1 MKKEI
6 RVNLATVVLVLA
18 VYFTL
23 NVIPYLE
30 IVRPLS
36 DVVYQ
41 VVINSLL
48 TIIGILEIV
57 VFVKSGR
64 ARVYGHFRFRW
75 SYLGAVLLA
84 FFLFYVWV
92 ILQNILFPVAQNV
105 LVSEENSVGLTGLA
119 YVFLMFIYPVIIGP
133 LVEEF
138 LCRGLVMTSLYPY
151 RRFGL
156 DVLVSASVFSLGHIL
171 QFGWVLT
178 DFITYL
184 GSGFILGGLF
194 RYTRSLAWPLAAHIL
209 WNTFLLVVGLLVF
222 GY

>member
-18 VYFTL
+18 VYLTL
-23 NVIPYLE
+23 NVVPYLE

-36 DVVYQ
+36 DVAYQ

-48 TIIGILEIV
+48 TIIGILEMV

-64 ARVYGHFRFRW
+64 GSVYGRFRFRW

-92 ILQNILFPVAQNV
+92 ILQNMLFPVAQNA
-105 LVSEENSVGLTGLA
+105 LVSEEHSVGLTGFA
-119 YVFLMFIYPVIIGP
+119 YVFLMFLYPVLIGP

-156 DVLVSASVFSLGHIL
+156 DVLVSASVFSLGHVL
-171 QFGWVLT
+171 QHGWVTT
-178 DFITYL
+178 DFIGYL
-184 GSGFILGGLF
+184 IPGLILGLLF
-194 RYTRSLAWPLAAHIL
+194 RYTRSLAWPIAAHIL
-209 WNTFLLVVGLLVF
+209 WNLFVF
-222 GY
+222 FMTVFAS